1 MAAVP
6 VDRRSVSQ
14 KQDGNRQQQ
23 EYISKEERTKEKV
36 GSNVTGW
43 PLKALI

>member
-14 KQDGNRQQQ
+14 KQGGNRQQQ
-23 EYISKEERTKEKV
+23 EYISIEERKKEKV